1 MFILG
6 YHFPKDMGNK
16 IEDSKVVELLDKDV
30 DMSGVK
36 EIKFTMTQGKGH
48 EPLTFSYTNTDTFL
62 AKALVHFFN
71 KDNDEKK
78 EKYMIYTDRYQ
89 MSELSKRL
97 DKDDETMALCKKF
110 DSMEQ
115 FRVSVA

>member
-16 IEDSKVVELLDKDV
+16 IPDEKVVELLDKDV
-30 DMSGVK
+30 DMSGLK
-36 EIKFTMTQGKGH
+36 EITLTMTQGKGH
-48 EPLTFSYTNTDTFL
+48 EPLTIKYTKMDTFL
-62 AKALVHFFN
+62 AKAMVHFFN
-71 KDNDEKK
+71 KENDAKE

-89 MSELSKRL
+89 MSELSKRI
-97 DKDDETMALCKKF
+97 DKDDETMDLCKQF

-115 FRVSVA
+115 FRILVA

>member
-6 YHFPKDMGNK
+6 YHFPADMGNS
-16 IEDSKVVELLDKDV
+16 IDDSKVVEKLEKDV
-30 DMSGVK
+30 DMAGVK
-36 EIKFTMTQGKGH
+36 EIKLTMTQGKGH
-48 EPLTFSYTNTDTFL
+48 DSLVINYTNTGTFL

-71 KDNDEKK
+71 KENEEKK

-97 DKDDETMALCKKF
+97 DSDDETMALCKKF

-115 FRVSVA
+115 FRILVA

>member
-6 YHFPKDMGNK
+6 YHFPKEMGNE
-16 IEDSKVVELLDKDV
+16 IADEKVVEKLNADV

-36 EIKFTMTQGKGH
+36 EFKFTMTQGKGH
-48 EPLTFSYTNTDTFL
+48 EPLTFSYTKTDTFL

-71 KDNDEKK
+71 KENEEKK
-78 EKYMIYTDRYQ
+78 EKYMIFTDRYQ

-115 FRVSVA
+115 FRVLVA

>member
-16 IEDSKVVELLDKDV
+16 IPDEKVVELLDKDV
-30 DMSGVK
+30 DLSGVK
-36 EIKFTMTQGKGH
+36 EIKLTMGQGKGH
-48 EPLTFSYTNTDTFL
+48 ESIKLSYTNMDTFM
-62 AKALVHFFN
+62 AKALIHFFN
-71 KDNDEKK
+71 KDNEEKK

-97 DKDDETMALCKKF
+97 DKDDATMDLCKKF
-110 DSMEQ
+110 DSMEE
-115 FRVSVA
+115 FRISVA